1 MLCAKEVF
9 PCAILGTCHRFT
21 SPALYKEYPV
31 ITGGKVARHG
41 FNNPPPFTVK
51 VKERVE
57 LYLISPCRPSWQVM
71 G

>member
-1 MLCAKEVF
+1 MLHTKEIF

-21 SPALYKEYPV
+21 RSAPYKRYLV
-31 ITGGKVARHG
+31 ITGSKVARYG
-41 FNNPPPFTVK
+41 FNKLPPFSIK

-57 LYLISPCRPSWQVM
+57 LCLISPCRPSWQVI